1 MPKQPKPGLTSEQG
15 RFLCGVIESAFESCT
30 EDDPRDHS
38 FVLLVVTRE
47 TIDKDGNDMVGV
59 SVLSPWP
66 KETVQAVVSDW
77 LYRSRH

>member
-1 MPKQPKPGLTSEQG
+1 MPKQPKHGLTSEKG
-15 RFLCGVIESAFESCT
+15 RFLCNVIETAL
-30 EDDPRDHS
+30 EDPADPRDHS

-47 TIDKDGNDMVGV
+47 TIDKNGDDVVGV

>member
-1 MPKQPKPGLTSEQG
+1 MPKQPKPGLTSEKG
-15 RFLCGVIESAFESCT
+15 RFLCSVVEAAL
-30 EDDPRDHS
+30 EDPSDPREHS

-47 TIDKDGNDMVGV
+47 TIDKNGDDVVGV